1 MHVPQAHIQR
11 ATKLYNQ
18 TCLDIQTLHPR
29 DHTVRYDQFYSNMYQ
44 FVSLD
49 DIRQAFEKIRQ
60 HLLSSSTR
68 IFEGTMFKVHNR
80 IDAHFQFKEGL
91 IVKHT
96 DSFLVLI
103 YLNKNR
109 HTSTRSCSTSHINCL
124 RDAYSRFRNLPN
136 THPAR
141 FLYLGNSPCLFHFSL
156 FAFFCDCNMSLH
168 RPLR

>member
-80 IDAHFQFKEGL
+80 IDEIPGIHL
-91 IVKHT
+91 LSH
-96 DSFLVLI
+96 SP
-103 YLNKNR
+103 NKNMR
-109 HTSTRSCSTSHINCL
+109 FTDMFFTFVDKECLEQINIE
-124 RDAYSRFRNLPN
+124 
-136 THPAR
+136 
-141 FLYLGNSPCLFHFSL
+141 
-156 FAFFCDCNMSLH
+156 DCPVEYRTTLELNQFQAVELEITKNV
-168 RPLR
+168 L